1 MSTPLR
7 LLIIE
12 DSEDDALLL
21 ERELTKNGYDL
32 DSRRVD
38 TPEALKSALAAK
50 TMVSF
55 MAASINKELNNRLR
69 TLEDTEKQIT
79 PALMAGSVG
88 LAVIPGTASDS
99 SDTIQ
104 QWCLC
109 RRD

>member
-50 TMVSF
+50 RWF
-55 MAASINKELNNRLR
+55 LLWPHRSIK
-69 TLEDTEKQIT
+69 
-79 PALMAGSVG
+79 S
-88 LAVIPGTASDS
+88 
-99 SDTIQ
+99 
-104 QWCLC
+104 
-109 RRD
+109 